1 MLRSSLLLAVFFST
15 WVLNCRFS
23 PESDLDTSG
32 EIRFAALFSNAMLNP
47 DADNRVNAGLT
58 EGHKNRVTFFRPIG
72 GKFYLHQNAMNAG
85 FLTYIKTSSL
95 KDAKAICAD
104 IMRVIPGSMLADLSP
119 LVELS
124 GASDSFSGS
133 LFLIS
138 FEKRT
143 VAHNKS
149 PVLIRNDLYKN
160 EIEELGK
167 EKSISSIFA
176 ASLLQTNLYDTF
188 HILGFNNLSDAR
200 QVVLGGDVERALRKL
215 EARDT
220 NLFER
225 IRVQ

>member
-1 MLRSSLLLAVFFST
+1 MLRSFLLLAMFTLS

-23 PESDLDTSG
+23 PDADLDTSG
-32 EIRFAALFSNAMLNP
+32 EVRFIALFGGATLNA

-72 GKFYLHQNAMNAG
+72 GKFYLSKNAITAG
-85 FLTYIKTSSL
+85 FLAYIKTSAL

-104 IMRVIPGSMLADLSP
+104 IARVIPGAALIDLAPS
-119 LVELS
+119 VELA

-143 VAHNKS
+143 AAHNKS
-149 PVLIRNDLYKN
+149 PVIIRNDLYKN
-160 EIEELGK
+160 ELDELGK
-167 EKSISSIFA
+167 EKSISSIFV
-176 ASLLQTNLYDTF
+176 ASLLQTNLYDTI

-200 QVVLGGDVERALRKL
+200 QIVLGGELGRTLRKI
-215 EARDT
+215 ETHDT